1 MTIALALAPTPVEMP
16 DEMISKS
23 GAASYSSPLSIT
35 STETSLP
42 PVIIGFNSHLSP
54 FFTVTVG
61 VFSKLVLDWRELTK
75 LKSTYTVIDPL
86 TIGVAVIIPTVPA
99 AVAVC

>member
-1 MTIALALAPTPVEMP
+1 MKRITDQIFSLNIPRISS
-16 DEMISKS
+16 DEGL
-23 GAASYSSPLSIT
+23 GA

-61 VFSKLVLDWRELTK
+61 VFSKLSIVLPYPTPP
-75 LKSTYTVIDPL
+75 SYTYTSVIDPL